1 MASENYVGAD
11 YTPKEYIEE
20 KVTEEYTEEKVTKG
34 FETLSKSID
43 KTGESIKYHA
53 DTIGKK
59 IEAGLSKL
67 SSTLSNIT
75 DEVKRD
81 HLQNEYWQLSERIL
95 ALASELP
102 NEVIE
107 RIWENNDITKNSL
120 ELSYEEIFFLAQT
133 YPTEKWRNIIKELS
147 LQENVSPFDIGI
159 SILKNVAYG
168 ISLFGKQGTI
178 PFVVS
183 NPYSK
188 YFNSKDLKCENA
200 VNFEIDYVINEMK
213 VEEAGGMAFL
223 NIPKEIIGLR
233 FVYFDEFLKVKDE
246 YVHFIAEELKY
257 KTELPDFRL
266 RLNLWKSFQNEF
278 NFKHK
283 LNTLRKICSE
293 LNEAK
298 IKLMFSKK
306 E

>member
-1 MASENYVGAD
+1 MAKKD
-11 YTPKEYIEE
+11 IELGYE
-20 KVTEEYTEEKVTKG
+20 GEMHLGKIKRKIRKVEE
-34 FETLSKSID
+34 
-43 KTGESIKYHA
+43 
-53 DTIGKK
+53 
-59 IEAGLSKL
+59 GLSKF
-67 SSTLSNIT
+67 STEISNIT
-75 DEVKRD
+75 DEVKKTS
-81 HLQNEYWQLSERIL
+81 LQSEYWQLSDRIL
-95 ALASELP
+95 ALTSELP

-107 RIWENNDITKNSL
+107 KIWKNNDITKKPL

-133 YPTEKWRNIIKELS
+133 YPTEKWINIIKELS
-147 LQENVSPFDIGI
+147 LQENISPFDIGI

-168 ISLFGKQGTI
+168 ISFFGKKGTI
-178 PFVVS
+178 TFVVS
-183 NPYSK
+183 NPHSNH
-188 YFNSKDLKCENA
+188 FNSENLKCENA
-200 VNFEIDYVINEMK
+200 VNFSIDYIINEMK
-213 VEEAGGMAFL
+213 VKKVSEYRSYMPSGVE
-223 NIPKEIIGLR
+223 GLR
-233 FVYFDEFLKVKDE
+233 FVNFDEFLKVKDE